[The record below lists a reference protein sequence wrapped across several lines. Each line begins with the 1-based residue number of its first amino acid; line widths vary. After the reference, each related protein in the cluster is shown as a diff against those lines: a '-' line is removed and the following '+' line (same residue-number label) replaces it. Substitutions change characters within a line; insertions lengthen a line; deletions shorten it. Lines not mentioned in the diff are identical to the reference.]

1 MNANEQLLYALQEKT
16 VLSQRQEMPSMLGH
30 PDCIDAWRQRR
41 MYGLIQPIVAY
52 GIGGRWLTIGDS
64 GSDAT
69 TLAESGVAPGR
80 IVASSLCTA
89 QLEQLADRGYIPG
102 VEVRM
107 VNAERIDAP
116 ADEFDFVFA
125 KEVYHHLPRPS
136 IGLYEMLR
144 VAREAVVLIE
154 PIDFIGRPLDLLR
167 DLVKTLLRRKLVQGE
182 FEYYGNYT
190 YRMSLRETRKLMT
203 GMAYSDMY
211 VLLFNDFG
219 NNSGAAPV
227 SDRYQMG
234 IHRLAM
240 RVQDLLAR
248 TFLMSWGK
256 CVVVLAKK
264 PLAAPLRERLE
275 AAGFRRHLLPKN
287 PYLPADAGVGSG
299 AAAPLPQ

>member
-1 MNANEQLLYALQEKT
+1 
-16 VLSQRQEMPSMLGH
+16 
-30 PDCIDAWRQRR
+30 
-41 MYGLIQPIVAY
+41 
-52 GIGGRWLTIGDS
+52 
-64 GSDAT
+64 
-69 TLAESGVAPGR
+69 
-80 IVASSLCTA
+80 
-89 QLEQLADRGYIPG
+89 
-102 VEVRM
+102 
-107 VNAERIDAP
+107 
-116 ADEFDFVFA
+116 
-125 KEVYHHLPRPS
+125 
-136 IGLYEMLR
+136 
-144 VAREAVVLIE
+144 
-154 PIDFIGRPLDLLR
+154 
-167 DLVKTLLRRKLVQGE
+167 
-182 FEYYGNYT
+182 
-190 YRMSLRETRKLMT
+190 MT

-275 AAGFRRHLLPKN
+275 AAGFRRHLLPRI
-287 PYLPADAGVGSG
+287 PICRRTRARRVGSG